1 MNQLYSIGEQVL
13 RQAPNYPEC
22 NGEYKIVGIISSVEM
37 QSLHPVMSTLPGNYY
52 ELEGLKVLVTNM
64 SGIPTGTIS
73 RHTHESF
80 LRKIHKPSTQSFTEM
95 MSVLKMPN
103 KVWERV

>member
-1 MNQLYSIGEQVL
+1 MNQLYSINESVL
-13 RQAPNYPEC
+13 RYATTYTNH
-22 NGEYKIVGIISSVEM
+22 NGQYKIIGVISAEEM
-37 QSLHPVMSTLPGNYY
+37 KQLHPFMRVIDGWYY
-52 ELEGLKVLVTNM
+52 ELEGFAAVTPRYDVTNH
-64 SGIPTGTIS
+64 SN
-73 RHTHESF
+73 ESF